1 MTSVSPPSPAHSATT
16 TSPPQI
22 WPPKLAP
29 PGAGM
34 PPGITYGHRR
44 AGPHGEPTTLDW
56 ATSPVGEAV
65 SAFARPGIC
74 HSGGVSGG
82 GLPAQLGTRPQQT
95 PKHDALRF
103 RQEATARTTLPGA
116 CCRAGD

>member
-74 HSGGVSGG
+74 HSGGYQVADDP
-82 GLPAQLGTRPQQT
+82 LNWAQGRS
-95 PKHDALRF
+95 R
-103 RQEATARTTLPGA
+103 RQSTML
-116 CCRAGD
+116 